1 MCALLAALKWNS
13 TSGTGLQINRLLQ
26 MLHSNQAD
34 LCVGGIRQTVERST
48 LGTSTHNY
56 LQTSVRFGVLGTSY
70 ELTSLD
76 ILFFPFRTS
85 IWLAIGVVFALS
97 FLMQLTMDRLLPLR
111 HQGCLVLNVLLVF
124 VGMPM
129 AAFPRSIAKRVH
141 CIMLILYTLLIRTM
155 YQGMLYHLIRTRM
168 LNRLPQSLD
177 EVVAH
182 NYEVVLSSGISDVL
196 AEIPAI
202 QQMRFHVADGDG
214 SLMHPLYYLAHNPRG
229 QRQVVAATLETFL
242 LYNQLSVKTGMEQG
256 IHQFEIMSQDV
267 IYMQMTMY
275 LRKHSFLIDAFNEH
289 IMWMRSGGLLA
300 VWERWELDEVYLRD
314 VRTTTYR
321 IFGIHELYI
330 IFVLM
335 LIGLMLSTLLF
346 CLERISLRFP
356 RFQRWFLTE

>member
-1 MCALLAALKWNS
+1 
-13 TSGTGLQINRLLQ
+13 

-34 LCVGGIRQTVERST
+34 LSVGGIRQTVERST

-76 ILFFPFRTS
+76 IIFFPFRTS
-85 IWLAIGVVFALS
+85 LWLGIGVVFALS
-97 FLMQLTMDRLLPLR
+97 LLIHLTMNRLLALR

-129 AAFPRSIAKRVH
+129 AVFPRSIAKRVH

-168 LNRLPQSLD
+168 LNRLPQSLE

-196 AEIPAI
+196 SEIPVM
-202 QQMRFHVADGDG
+202 QQMLFHVVDGDG
-214 SLMHPLYYLAHNPRG
+214 SLMYPLHYLVQNPRG
-229 QRQVVAATLETFL
+229 QRQVGAATLETFL
-242 LYNQLSVKTGMEQG
+242 LFNQLSAKTQTQQQE
-256 IHQFEIMSQDV
+256 INQFEIMSQDV

-275 LRKHSFLIDAFNEH
+275 LRKHSFLIDAFNEE

-300 VWERWELDEVYLRD
+300 VWERWELDEIYLRD
-314 VRTTTYR
+314 VHSTTHR
-321 IFGIHELYI
+321 IFGLHELYI

-335 LIGLMLSTLLF
+335 LIGLMFSTLLF
-346 CLERISLRFP
+346 CLELISLRFP
-356 RFQRWFLTE
+356 RFQRWLLAE